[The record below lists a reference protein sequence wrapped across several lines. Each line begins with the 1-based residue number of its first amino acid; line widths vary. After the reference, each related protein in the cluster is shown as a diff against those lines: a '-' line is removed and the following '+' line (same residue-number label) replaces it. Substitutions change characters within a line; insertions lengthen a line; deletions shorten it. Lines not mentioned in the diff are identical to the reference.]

1 MYLRGLILSAILLAA
16 SSAVRAEDKDPKAN
30 HEPEFGGNCAMS
42 ASLGAKRPT
51 SCAVVWISPADKLYC
66 FSSEQAKQAF
76 MRDPE
81 GNERKAQAFYKDP
94 DLFERLRKQQRPEG

>member
-16 SSAVRAEDKDPKAN
+16 SSAVRSEDKDPKA
-30 HEPEFGGNCAMS
+30 HHDPEFGGNCAMS

>member
-1 MYLRGLILSAILLAA
+1 MYFRGLICSAILLASVSVA
-16 SSAVRAEDKDPKAN
+16 RAEDPKAN
-30 HEPEFGGNCAMS
+30 HDPEFGGNCAMS
-42 ASLGAKRPT
+42 ASMGVKRPT
-51 SCAVVWISPADKLYC
+51 SCAVVWISPQDKLYC

-94 DLFERLRKQQRPEG
+94 DLYERLKKQQPEG

>member
-1 MYLRGLILSAILLAA
+1 MAFG
-16 SSAVRAEDKDPKAN
+16 EDKDPKAN

-51 SCAVVWISPADKLYC
+51 SCSVVWISPADKLYC

-81 GNERKAQAFYKDP
+81 GNERKAQAYYKDP
-94 DLFERLRKQQRPEG
+94 DLFERLKKQQRPEG

>member
-1 MYLRGLILSAILLAA
+1 MYLRTLICSAILLA
-16 SSAVRAEDKDPKAN
+16 SAGLARADDQDPKAN
-30 HEPEFGGNCAMS
+30 HTPEFGGQCAMS
-42 ASLGAKRPT
+42 ASMGAHRPT

-81 GNERKAQAFYKDP
+81 GNERKAQAFFKDP
-94 DLFERLRKQQRPEG
+94 DLFERLRKQQPEG

>member
-16 SSAVRAEDKDPKAN
+16 SSAVCAEDKDPKAS

-94 DLFERLRKQQRPEG
+94 DLFERLKKQQRPEG